1 MFSGIVEK
9 TAEVLNIETKQTNKI
24 FTISNPYGNE
34 IYIDQSISHNGVCLT
49 VIEFDEQSYKV
60 EAILE
65 TLNVSNLDMLGQG
78 DIVNLERCVQM
89 HTRLDG
95 HMVQGHVDAM
105 ATITNISNKDGSWEV
120 SIRIPDE
127 HRALVIQKGSIAIN
141 GISLTIMSIMDNI
154 VTVAII
160 PYTYEH
166 TNVNEWK
173 VNTKLNIEFDV
184 IGKYV
189 LNYMRRSQDVLK

>member
-173 VNTKLNIEFDV
+173 VNAKLNIEFYV

>member
-173 VNTKLNIEFDV
+173 VNAKLNIEFDV

-189 LNYMRRSQDVLK
+189 LNYMSRSQDVLK

>member
-173 VNTKLNIEFDV
+173 VNAKLNIEFDV